1 MDQFTLRSGCGESD
15 PVVARLHAG
24 DPVQVKFSLAGEK
37 QPCYVVSATVDGKVV
52 EGNLP
57 ADALTGLE
65 EFDRSRRNAAPV
77 IASAEAP
84 KATPAPLPAAK
95 SSSPEMD
102 RALRLLERNQ
112 PEQALEIVQKFL
124 PLFPNNPDLLA
135 LAGTAAY
142 KTDNLRLALQYW
154 GESLYIKAHPQI
166 ERGCNSAMHE
176 S

>member
-1 MDQFTLRSGCGESD
+1 MQTPRKTSHGCSYKVAITSITGKGLRRFPDIHSDGFDVLWDMAILIPLLVLAAAAQTVKVDQFPLRAGCGESD

-24 DPVQVKFSLAGEK
+24 DPVQIKFSLAGEK

-52 EGNLP
+52 DGNLP

-84 KATPAPLPAAK
+84 KAATPAPLPAAK

-102 RALRLLERNQ
+102 
-112 PEQALEIVQKFL
+112 
-124 PLFPNNPDLLA
+124 
-135 LAGTAAY
+135 
-142 KTDNLRLALQYW
+142 
-154 GESLYIKAHPQI
+154 QI
-166 ERGCNSAMHE
+166 GR
-176 S
+176 